1 LSRLP
6 VEILVS
12 REANIGPPSCSGG
25 GFQIIERIHNMLV
38 LTRKTDER
46 IRIGDDITITIV
58 KIEPG
63 KVRVGIEAPADVAVH
78 RQEIYQAIQR
88 DKGVEK

>member
-1 LSRLP
+1 
-6 VEILVS
+6 
-12 REANIGPPSCSGG
+12 
-25 GFQIIERIHNMLV
+25 MLV

-88 DKGVEK
+88 DKGVS